1 MIMKKSRLS
10 MVAISAAALVTANT
24 ASAGELT
31 GSFSLDV
38 NSHFI
43 SYGLDIWGYG
53 DSPDGTFNPS
63 LGIEYKINDNWSLN
77 SGFWLD
83 VNDNID
89 GDFDTVETD
98 VWIGATYNCGIYTA
112 SLTYQNWQYAGTS
125 EDVLD
130 FGFSID
136 TFLSP
141 SILFHKRLGAGGA
154 SIFDQIPDPDLPVGS
169 GRTVNGSQIGGF
181 NGTFLVLGLE
191 HGFEINDKF
200 SVTIPVSVGF
210 ALDEFHT
217 DESGYGYAN
226 IGLQASY
233 SVNDYTSFN
242 FGVSYYDTDDEVVG
256 NAEDSFF
263 TYNAGVSFSF

>member
-10 MVAISAAALVTANT
+10 MVAMSAAALITANT

-43 SYGLDIWGYG
+43 SYGLDIWRYG

-63 LGIEYKINDNWSLN
+63 LGVEYKINDNWSFN

-83 VNDNID
+83 VNDNVG
-89 GDFDTVETD
+89 GDFEVVETD
-98 VWIGATYNCGIYTA
+98 VWIGAAYTCGIYTA
-112 SLTYQNWQYAGTS
+112 SLTYQSWQYGEGGLS

-130 FGFSID
+130 LGFSFD
-136 TFLSP
+136 TFLNP

-154 SIFDQIPDPDLPVGS
+154 RIIENLPDPANPGVTIPTQTS
-169 GRTVNGSQIGGF
+169 GF

-191 HGFEINDKF
+191 HGFELNDRF
-200 SVTIPVSVGF
+200 SVSIPVAVGF

-217 DESGYGYAN
+217 DESGYGYASV
-226 IGLQASY
+226 GLQASY
-233 SVNDYTSFN
+233 SINDYTSFN
-242 FGVSYYDTDDEVVG
+242 FGVNYFDTDDEVVG
-256 NAEDSFF
+256 NDEDSFF